1 MKEVAFIKQNK
12 SKWLEFE
19 QSLAS
24 NHPRNPDEMANLY
37 IHLLNDLSFAQT
49 YYPKS
54 KTTDYLNF
62 LVSQI
67 YRKIYKTKRLEKN
80 RFWKFF
86 STDVP
91 NVLFAYRKTMWFALA
106 MFLFF
111 TMLGVV
117 SAKYDDT
124 FVRLILG
131 DGYVNMTLENIE
143 KGDPMAVY
151 KSGGRIGSFIGIT
164 VNNVYVALRAFIFGV
179 LAGIPTFFIAMSNA
193 IMLGS
198 FQYFFYEH
206 GVFTESLR
214 GIWLHGAM
222 EIFSIIVAT
231 ASGFILASSIL
242 FPGTYSRFNSFRIGF
257 KASLAVIL
265 STIPFFVAAGFIEG
279 FVTRQSADMPL
290 WLNLVIILGSLSVI
304 VFYYLVYPIIVA
316 KKAEKGKELSQYIHT
331 VDSHVP

>member
-19 QSLAS
+19 QLLAS
-24 NHPRNPDEMANLY
+24 DHPQNPDEMASLY

-54 KTTDYLNF
+54 RTTDYLNF

-67 YRKIYKTKRLEKN
+67 YRKIYKTKRLERN
-80 RFWKFF
+80 RLWKFF
-86 STDVP
+86 KTDVP
-91 NVLFAYRKTMWFALA
+91 LLIHKYRKTMWFAFV

-111 TMLGVV
+111 TILGAV

-164 VNNVYVALRAFIFGV
+164 VNNIYVALRAFIFGV
-179 LAGIPTFFIAMSNA
+179 LAGVPTFYIAMSNG
-193 IMLGS
+193 IMIGA

-206 GVFTESLR
+206 DVFAESLQ

-231 ASGFILASSIL
+231 AAGFVVAASIL
-242 FPGTYSRFNSFRIGF
+242 FPGTYSRFTSFQKGF
-257 KASLAVIL
+257 KESLYIIL

-279 FVTRQSADMPL
+279 FVTRLSGSMPL
-290 WLNLVIILGSLSVI
+290 SVNLVIILGSFSFI
-304 VFYYLVYPIIVA
+304 FFYYMVYPFMVA
-316 KKAEKGKELSQYIHT
+316 KKSEKQ
-331 VDSHVP
+331 

>member
-19 QSLAS
+19 ESLAS

-67 YRKIYKTKRLEKN
+67 YRKIYKTKRVEKN

-86 STDVP
+86 KTDVP
-91 NVLFAYRKTMWFALA
+91 ILMYKQRKTMWFAFA

-111 TMLGVV
+111 IFLGVV

-131 DGYVNMTLENIE
+131 DSYVNMTLENIE

-151 KSGGRIGSFIGIT
+151 KSGARIGSFIGIT
-164 VNNVYVALRAFIFGV
+164 VNNVYVAIRAFIFGV
-179 LAGIPTFFIAMSNA
+179 LAGVPTFFIAMSNG
-193 IMLGS
+193 IMIGS

-206 GVFTESLR
+206 GVFAESLQS
-214 GIWLHGAM
+214 IWLHGAM

-231 ASGFILASSIL
+231 ASGFILAASVL

-257 KASLAVIL
+257 KESLYIIW

-279 FVTRQSADMPL
+279 FVTRLSDRMPL
-290 WLNLVIILGSLSVI
+290 SVILIIILGSFSFI
-304 VFYYLVYPIIVA
+304 FFYYMVYPFIVA
-316 KKAEKGKELSQYIHT
+316 RKAEKGKKLSYYIQ
-331 VDSHVP
+331 SIN